1 MPSGG
6 NNIFDAERFA
16 TLVGRFDLGNPSEA
30 EAINAARVIR
40 RTLAEHN
47 LRFVDA
53 MGRADVMQALDTQ
66 FQPVREDSEELKTA
80 FAEITKYAELA
91 TQYAETIT
99 DLRRR
104 LASTPRVMVERAGLV
119 NGGVVALAVVL
130 ALALMLMAEFH

>member
-66 FQPVREDSEELKTA
+66 FQAVREDSEELKTA
-80 FAEITKYAELA
+80 
-91 TQYAETIT
+91 
-99 DLRRR
+99 LRKSRN
-104 LASTPRVMVERAGLV
+104 TPNSQHGMRKRSRTCV
-119 NGGVVALAVVL
+119 GG
-130 ALALMLMAEFH
+130 